1 VSVIVFGATGMVG
14 QGVLRACLLDPGI
27 DGVLVIGRRSTGQH
41 DAKLREVV
49 LDDLFT
55 VPALGD
61 QLDGYDACFYCLGVS
76 AVGLKEHIYP
86 RVTYDL
92 TVTVAEALA
101 ARNPQMTVIYVSGQ
115 STDST
120 GQGSVMW
127 ARVKGATENAVR
139 AMPFKATYM
148 FRPGYIQPMRGIKSS
163 TSWYRVIYSIVGP
176 LIRSFAPCSRATSP
190 TPVPSATR

>member
-1 VSVIVFGATGMVG
+1 
-14 QGVLRACLLDPGI
+14 
-27 DGVLVIGRRSTGQH
+27 
-41 DAKLREVV
+41 
-49 LDDLFT
+49 
-55 VPALGD
+55 
-61 QLDGYDACFYCLGVS
+61 
-76 AVGLKEHIYP
+76 
-86 RVTYDL
+86 VTYEL

-101 ARNPQMTVIYVSGQ
+101 ARNPQMTFIYVSGQ
-115 STDST
+115 STDGT